1 MEKVK
6 AFFKKVYDLF
16 IASNRW
22 MHMIAGGIIYIFMVA
37 ATAIWNPYNPDALQ
51 AIFVGTLATLIPMVA
66 VEYKDMAHGGD
77 FDWKDIIAGM
87 TPPVLI
93 DILCVILMLCK

>member
-93 DILCVILMLCK
+93 DILCVILMICK

>member
-37 ATAIWNPYNPDALQ
+37 ATAIWNPYDPDALQ

-66 VEYKDMAHGGD
+66 VEYKDMAHGGL

-93 DILCVILMLCK
+93 DILCVILMICK

>member
-37 ATAIWNPYNPDALQ
+37 ATAIWNPYDPDALQ

>member
-37 ATAIWNPYNPDALQ
+37 ATAIWNPYDPDALQ

-66 VEYKDMAHGGD
+66 VEYKDMAHEGD

-93 DILCVILMLCK
+93 DILCVIMMICK

>member
-37 ATAIWNPYNPDALQ
+37 ATAIWNPYDPDALQ

-93 DILCVILMLCK
+93 DILCVILMICK

>member
-37 ATAIWNPYNPDALQ
+37 ATAIWNPYDPDALQ

-66 VEYKDMAHGGD
+66 VEYKDKAHGGD

-93 DILCVILMLCK
+93 DILCVILMICK